1 MYFPFKPV
9 RLFHVVS
16 YPLRS
21 VLGLSFGTLFS
32 YVVRPFFGSV
42 SAFVSVSVSVSNSFS
57 VSFSIPV
64 SVSFAVSGS
73 ALLAQSRSGSRS
85 QTELAITRVD
95 DFACLACCVVY
106 SIAQLLQI
114 GQLATCSSQLATAS
128 IIIQIYKK
136 TIKNKFLEHKS
147 TKLIS
152 FQLKLHAG
160 SG

>member
-1 MYFPFKPV
+1 M
-9 RLFHVVS
+9 FHVVS
-16 YPLRS
+16 YPLGS
-21 VLGLSFGTLFS
+21 VLALSFGTLFD
-32 YVVRPFFGSV
+32 YVARPFF
-42 SAFVSVSVSVSNSFS
+42 AFVSAVVSVSLS
-57 VSFSIPV
+57 VSISVSLSIAV

-73 ALLAQSRSGSRS
+73 AVCSSVCRSGSRS

-95 DFACLACCVVY
+95 DFALPLLAALFIQLRNCCR
-106 SIAQLLQI
+106 SGNL
-114 GQLATCSSQLATAS
+114 QLATCSAQLATAS

>member
-42 SAFVSVSVSVSNSFS
+42 SAFVSVSVSNSFS
-57 VSFSIPV
+57 VSVSIPV
-64 SVSFAVSGS
+64 SVSFGVSGS

>member
-42 SAFVSVSVSVSNSFS
+42 SAFVSVSVSNSFS
-57 VSFSIPV
+57 VSVSIPV

-114 GQLATCSSQLATAS
+114 EQLATCSSQLATAS